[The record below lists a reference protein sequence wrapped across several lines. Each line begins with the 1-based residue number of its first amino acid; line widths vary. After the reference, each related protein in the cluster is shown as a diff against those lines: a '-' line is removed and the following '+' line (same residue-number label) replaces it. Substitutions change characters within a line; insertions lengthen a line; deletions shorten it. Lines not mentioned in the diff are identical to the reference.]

1 MHPHRNNVLAIGA
14 MILSMLG
21 FVSNDTQVKYL
32 TETLPLGEVMFLR
45 GIATVVF
52 IGILAIAMGAH
63 REWRMAAHP
72 AVFWRTLGEV
82 VASIL
87 FLTALIHLPLAEA
100 TIIMQAVPLA
110 VTGAAA
116 LFLREHVG
124 WRRWT
129 AVAIGFAG
137 VLIVMRPGLEGFNSY
152 AIMVVVSVLFVAL
165 RDIATRFVPASVPT
179 VLVVAIASAAVMV
192 TGAVMGLGED
202 WRMPNWSELPWLIG
216 SALCLLVGYW
226 FVIVAMRTGDMA
238 VTSPARYTVIV
249 WATIYGFLVWGDKPD
264 TYTWIGTAL
273 IVATGLYTITRERR
287 LARRSVSR

>member
-32 TETLPLGEVMFLR
+32 TETLPLGEVMFVR

-52 IGILAIAMGAH
+52 IGILAAAMGAH
-63 REWRMAAHP
+63 REWRQAAHP

-165 RDIATRFVPASVPT
+165 RDIATRFVPASIPT

-273 IVATGLYTITRERR
+273 IVATGLYTINRERR

>member
-52 IGILAIAMGAH
+52 IGILAVAMGAH
-63 REWRMAAHP
+63 REWRKAAHP
-72 AVFWRTLGEV
+72 GVFWRTLGEV

-165 RDIATRFVPASVPT
+165 RDIATRFVPAAVPT

-192 TGAVMGLGED
+192 TGAIMGLGED

-273 IVATGLYTITRERR
+273 IVATGLYTINRERR